1 MSRRK
6 ITDANGFRAMKSLEK
21 AAADPRVDE
30 IEGNGCDDGRV
41 LIHLIDG
48 YWFEH
53 YETVSKGVGSAEDV
67 RDAMAMIRPRPEV
80 TP

>member
-1 MSRRK
+1 MHRK
-6 ITDANGFRAMKSLEK
+6 ITDANGFRAMRTLTDL
-21 AAADPRVDE
+21 AACDFRVDE

-67 RDAMAMIRPRPEV
+67 RDAMAMIRPRP
-80 TP
+80 

>member
-1 MSRRK
+1 MHRK
-6 ITDANGFRAMKSLEK
+6 ITDANGFRAIRSLEK
-21 AAADPRVDE
+21 AATDPRVDE

-41 LIHLIDG
+41 LIHLADG

-67 RDAMAMIRPRPEV
+67 RDAMAMIRPRP
-80 TP
+80 